1 MSEPKESGALIENNE
16 ITQDLEPLI
25 KECEEKLKINK
36 DIIKTLKENNKKGK
50 KFLENA
56 INKIEEEVKLIQLSL
71 ESLRAEKKKLIT
83 KE

>member
-25 KECEEKLKINK
+25 KECEEKLRINK
-36 DIIKTLKENNKKGK
+36 DIIKTLKENNKKGE

-56 INKIEEEVKLIQLSL
+56 INKIEEEGKLIQLSL
-71 ESLRAEKKKLIT
+71 EFLRADKKKLIT